1 MPRNC
6 EGARSRSAQRDR
18 GWAKAV
24 LLQGLPPDTCSS
36 SSSQVQKKK
45 KKKDRNQE
53 QAPRN
58 FCVPVP
64 LLECPIIFY

>member
-24 LLQGLPPDTCSS
+24 LLQGWPPDTCSA
-36 SSSQVQKKK
+36 SSSQVQK

-58 FCVPVP
+58 FCVPVSYYI
-64 LLECPIIFY
+64 LLNATL

>member
-24 LLQGLPPDTCSS
+24 LLQGWPPDTCSS

-45 KKKDRNQE
+45 KKRIGIKSKHRE
-53 QAPRN
+53 TSVCLSP
-58 FCVPVP
+58 C
-64 LLECPIIFY
+64 